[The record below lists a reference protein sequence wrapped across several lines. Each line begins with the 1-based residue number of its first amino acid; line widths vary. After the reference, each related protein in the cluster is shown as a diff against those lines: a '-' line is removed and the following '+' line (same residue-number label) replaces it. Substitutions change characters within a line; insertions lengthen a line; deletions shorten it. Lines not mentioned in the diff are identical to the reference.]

1 MTKED
6 LGSTYSK
13 VVELD
18 LGSTLSLTLR
28 ENPSTGYRWVIV
40 DQDLKASG
48 IDNVVKLVNETYVPT
63 KTKSLMVGSGGIKT
77 L

>member
-1 MTKED
+1 M
-6 LGSTYSK
+6 GSTYSK

-18 LGSTLSLTLR
+18 VGSTLSLTLK

-48 IDNVVKLVNETYVPT
+48 IDNVVKLVKETYVPT
-63 KTKSLMVGSGGIKT
+63 QTKSLMVGSGGIKT